1 MEVVLPEV
9 LPEMPGVVL
18 RLNAPPTPATM
29 AAMAAVR
36 ATPAAIMSRA
46 CGAPN
51 PVGNSAAATA
61 SSIPTKALP
70 MEPIRVPM
78 EAKISGKLEIS
89 PPFRPVLM
97 AAAAA
102 VSGPFSP

>member
-1 MEVVLPEV
+1 
-9 LPEMPGVVL
+9 
-18 RLNAPPTPATM
+18 
-29 AAMAAVR
+29 
-36 ATPAAIMSRA
+36 
-46 CGAPN
+46 
-51 PVGNSAAATA
+51 
-61 SSIPTKALP
+61 